1 MDTYEPNIP
10 GTQEEQ
16 PVEAVSQPP
25 VAETIPAEAAPVV
38 EAEPVVPVAEA
49 EPTQA
54 APQPPVNPAPQPRS
68 PYANSPY
75 AKSPYAASPYV
86 HQQAY
91 QPQPIPAQQPKKVGS
106 GKKGKAILCAVLA
119 LIVLVGCCAA
129 TAFAVNSAWND
140 RYAIL
145 QQQLDDLETKLGG
158 GQGNTVIISGETA
171 PTGGYTPAQVYAIWQ
186 EAAYSDHTMNNAQ
199 REAVRAYMTETAKA
213 VWAEADWKKRLAI
226 RYRICL

>member
-49 EPTQA
+49 VPAAEAEPAQA
-54 APQPPVNPAPQPRS
+54 APQPRS

-91 QPQPIPAQQPKKVGS
+91 QPQPVPAQQPKKVGS

-119 LIVLVGCCAA
+119 LLALAGMGLVKR
-129 TAFAVNSAWND
+129 V
-140 RYAIL
+140 
-145 QQQLDDLETKLGG
+145 
-158 GQGNTVIISGETA
+158 
-171 PTGGYTPAQVYAIWQ
+171 
-186 EAAYSDHTMNNAQ
+186 SDS
-199 REAVRAYMTETAKA
+199 
-213 VWAEADWKKRLAI
+213 I
-226 RYRICL
+226 